1 MSSAA
6 STSGQHS
13 DPSPEEFNKKREGPV
28 EIVAQAP
35 ERKKAKLHL
44 SSLWWMCQ
52 RPKKVRL
59 QQPHEIWLAD
69 DERWMRKRSLASP
82 TPTTPRLLLHL
93 HCRSEAHLF
102 IYLLTGEIYRDEDTD
117 VLSEDRVLEN
127 WPDFE
132 ESDKA
137 ERKQFVDE
145 KVFKK

>member
-1 MSSAA
+1 MLCVLYLPKPSAQLLPPYLNPDPFELFVVDVPTTQEGQT
-6 STSGQHS
+6 STTSG
-13 DPSPEEFNKKREGPV
+13 D
-28 EIVAQAP
+28 
-35 ERKKAKLHL
+35 L
-44 SSLWWMCQ
+44 M
-52 RPKKVRL
+52 
-59 QQPHEIWLAD
+59 IWFAD